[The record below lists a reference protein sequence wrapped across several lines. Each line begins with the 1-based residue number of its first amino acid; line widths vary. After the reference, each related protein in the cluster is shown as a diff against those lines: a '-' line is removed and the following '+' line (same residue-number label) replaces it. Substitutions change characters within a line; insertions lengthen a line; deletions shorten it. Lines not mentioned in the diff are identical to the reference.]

1 MGHPVF
7 SSGGKFQLLYEPG
20 HHDFADPSWSKAEAA
35 EEEPGR
41 GVLGRHVG
49 RYDALFCTVSAAL
62 VLLSFLEN
70 PSIKLTA
77 KMTRIYRVTH
87 QVGKAS

>member
-35 EEEPGR
+35 QEELGR
-41 GVLGRHVG
+41 GVQPVLLGRHVG
-49 RYDALFCTVSAAL
+49 RYDALF
-62 VLLSFLEN
+62 
-70 PSIKLTA
+70 
-77 KMTRIYRVTH
+77 
-87 QVGKAS
+87 